1 MRKSLNVQVQM
12 RSQKMFRCILAR
24 HREAAE
30 QLQSQYIKILE
41 NKGEKL
47 DGHQGNDR
55 KVQTICPRLFPLRL
69 WLHVWQD
76 LYMDMKRR
84 FTR

>member
-1 MRKSLNVQVQM
+1 
-12 RSQKMFRCILAR
+12 MFRCILAR
-24 HREAAE
+24 HRKAAE

-55 KVQTICPRLFPLRL
+55 KVQTICPGCFR
-69 WLHVWQD
+69 
-76 LYMDMKRR
+76 
-84 FTR
+84 